1 MHQIAKFIVP
11 FYFEGTQN
19 AARRI
24 LDGVQA
30 LSESVSTLS
39 SAVSPSVVNGS
50 KTVSGWM
57 ADRIAPDYWRPNCDI
72 TNCHMCDKKFMP
84 TSRYLSI

>member
-1 MHQIAKFIVP
+1 MLYVNS
-11 FYFEGTQN
+11 GTQN
-19 AARRI
+19 AARRL

-30 LSESVSTLS
+30 LSESVSTIS

-50 KTVSGWM
+50 KQVSGWM

-72 TNCHMCDKKFMP
+72 TNCHLCDIKFSS
-84 TSRYLSI
+84 TANTTLSK